1 MTNQEVKLPPRWLRC
16 PRRGKPVVGKFLPFK
31 TPLDSRYNGLVADEF
46 KFDVGLLFGSV
57 KHYNMKIG
65 MWIDLTN
72 TDRFYESSSIEKE
85 DCKYLKLKC
94 RGHGEAPS
102 EDQTKVFIEM
112 AAKYFTTHPTDVI
125 GVHCTHGFNRTGFL
139 IVAYLVE
146 KESWSV
152 DAAIQEFAKCRSPGI
167 YKQHYI
173 NDLCQRYGDKDMIIS
188 APMLPE
194 WCQEYDDSVK
204 DNDDIEEANGDPSHG
219 TQASMPTS
227 APGRHKKEF
236 FKKNAQFMEGVRG
249 VYPVEDQSLL
259 SSIQRKCQD
268 MCGWKF
274 SGFPG
279 SQPVSMDI
287 NNLIY
292 LKQKP
297 YKVSWKADGT
307 RYMALINGPDNVY
320 MIDRDN
326 AVFHVPNLQF
336 PSRKIPSEHLTET
349 LLDGEMILDKVDDRV
364 VPRYL
369 VYDIV
374 KFMGKD
380 VGGTDFER
388 RLLCIKKEII
398 EPRHSRMIEGLLDK
412 TKEPFSVRAKDFW
425 DISISRKLLDGKFTS
440 EVSHE
445 VDGLIFQPAGERY
458 VCGRNPNVLKWKPAT
473 MNSVDFRL
481 DIRKVEKQ
489 GMLPET
495 KGYLFVGHQDNP
507 FAEMKVNREM
517 KELNNKIIE
526 CTWDDE
532 KSCWKFLRQRTD
544 KSFPN
549 SYDTALGV
557 CNSIRHPVTKE
568 ILLDIV
574 ERKRSMPPMGSGGG
588 GGSRDQEL
596 MPPPSKKRATFC

>member
-1 MTNQEVKLPPRWLRC
+1 MTNLEVKLPPRWLRC
-16 PRRGKPVVGKFLPFK
+16 PRKGKPVVGKFLPFK
-31 TPLDSRYNGLVADEF
+31 TPLDSKYNSLIADKF
-46 KFDVGLLFGSV
+46 KFDVSLLFGSV

-65 MWIDLTN
+65 LWIDLTN
-72 TDRFYESSSIEKE
+72 TDRFYDNSTVEKE
-85 DCKYLKLKC
+85 DCNYFKLKC

-102 EDQTKVFIEM
+102 EDQTKVFIEIS
-112 AAKYFTTHPTDVI
+112 AKYFANHPTDVI

-152 DAAIQEFAKCRSPGI
+152 DAAIQEFAKARPPGI

-173 NDLCQRYGDKDMIIS
+173 DDLIQRYGDQDDPVT
-188 APMLPE
+188 APTQPE
-194 WCQEYDDSVK
+194 WCLEYDDSVK
-204 DNDDIEEANGDPSHG
+204 DDDNVESTNGDPSHSTPVPNLPSG
-219 TQASMPTS
+219 PV
-227 APGRHKKEF
+227 RHKKEF
-236 FKKNAQFMEGVRG
+236 FKKNAQFMEGVKG
-249 VYPVEDQSLL
+249 VYVIEEQPLL
-259 SSIQRKCQD
+259 SKIQRKCQD

-274 SGFPG
+274 NGFPG
-279 SQPVSMDI
+279 SQPVSMDQ
-287 NNLIY
+287 NNLGY
-292 LKQKP
+292 LMQKP

-307 RYMALINGPDNVY
+307 RYMTLIDGPNRIY

-336 PSRKIPSEHLTET
+336 PSRKAPSEHLTET
-349 LLDGEMILDKVDDRV
+349 LLDGEMILDKVNDKV

-388 RLLCIKKEII
+388 RLLCIKKEVI
-398 EPRHSRMIEGLLDK
+398 EPRYSRMMEGLLDK

-425 DISISRKLLDGKFTS
+425 DIGISRKLLDGKFTS

-458 VCGRNPNVLKWKPAT
+458 VCGRNMNVLKWKPPT

-481 DIRKVEKQ
+481 DIRKVQKY

-495 KGYLFVGHQDNP
+495 KGYLFVGQKDNP
-507 FAEMKVNREM
+507 FAEMKVNKEM

-526 CTWDDE
+526 CTWDVA
-532 KSCWKFLRQRTD
+532 KNCWKFLRQRTD

-549 SYDTALGV
+549 SYDTAMGV
-557 CNSIRHPVTKE
+557 CNSIAHPVTKE

-574 ERKRSMPPMGSGGG
+574 EKRRFMPPGGG
-588 GGSRDQEL
+588 GEGARDQDL
-596 MPPPSKKRATFC
+596 MPPPSKKRATTC